1 MTQQAMV
8 LSADAEKKIDKAT
21 AEINSAQAAIEGLA
35 DLLMTM
41 EQVGDDDSV
50 NPRYREALAF
60 RKLDVI
66 RAIELSTQAISAS
79 VFTIEQALLGA
90 KGAAT

>member
-35 DLLMTM
+35 DLL
-41 EQVGDDDSV
+41 QIPDDPGHGFHVIPAGDS
-50 NPRYREALAF
+50 
-60 RKLDVI
+60 I
-66 RAIELSTQAISAS
+66 
-79 VFTIEQALLGA
+79 
-90 KGAAT
+90 